1 MQVYV
6 YHAERNRETG
16 DVESQ
21 NLVAEVNLPSSIT
34 DQDEALEY
42 AYRWTQNIMGSWS
55 RDDIADNPD
64 YNPNH
69 VNRIAPLNEGGMG
82 LRSSMMG
89 DQFVVE
95 DASGDRSLHEVRM
108 IGFKQLVG

>member
-34 DQDEALEY
+34 
-42 AYRWTQNIMGSWS
+42 GSWS
-55 RDDIADNPD
+55 RDDIADNSD

-89 DQFVVE
+89 DLFEIETAFGQ
-95 DASGDRSLHEVRM
+95 SLHEVGM
-108 IGFKQLVG
+108 MGFTECVG

>member
-16 DVESQ
+16 DIEDQ
-21 NLVAEVNLPSSIT
+21 TLVAEVNLPSSIT
-34 DQDEALEY
+34 DQNEALEY
-42 AYRWTQNIMGSWS
+42 AFRWTQNIMGSWS

-69 VNRIAPLNEGGMG
+69 VNRIAPLNEDGMG

-89 DQFVVE
+89 DLFEIETAFGQ
-95 DASGDRSLHEVRM
+95 SLHEVGM
-108 IGFKQLVG
+108 MGFKECVG